1 MRKKNLRLLAALIVA
16 GMLAA
21 GLGTVLAADKVKLT
35 VAYTYNVESFLPG
48 EDENNNEIINYL
60 REKSGFDIHWI
71 ILPPDQPWEKV
82 NLMLASGDPPDI
94 IYCPDKNQFG
104 NWLHQGAL
112 ARLDEYLTDTPNLDR
127 LVPEDAWGAVT
138 WEGGRYAVPIPQNQR
153 IAGTTGIFVRT
164 DWLDELGIER
174 PETLDEYYDMMVR
187 LKNDRKVI
195 PLTAAA
201 ANGLIDGFTGAFG
214 IGTAYKVKDGKIVCS
229 YIEPEAKE
237 YLAYMNK
244 LYREGLLDME
254 FPVNKGGNVQEK
266 MVSGQAAMA
275 PVGWWDALPID
286 RNFTKLNPDG
296 KLEYIKP
303 PVGPRGEW
311 GIPNHGPVRTFLVVP
326 AQSRRIKE
334 AVEFLE
340 FMADPEVYNYVSFGL
355 EGVHYYEE
363 NGEKFLTEEYE
374 NRRWQ
379 IYYTLV
385 DTQEGFAIRLRDKGF
400 KEYSDQV
407 VDYCILENIDAYAP
421 PLPELMDRSAELSEV
436 IEEYYARFITGD
448 LGLDRFDDFVRQWR
462 RRGGDSVLD
471 ELNKWY
477 EEYAG

>member
-1 MRKKNLRLLAALIVA
+1 MRKKNLRLLVALIVA

-296 KLEYIKP
+296 KLEYIASSRTP
-303 PVGPRGEW
+303 GEW
-311 GIPNHGPVRTFLVVP
+311 GIPE
-326 AQSRRIKE
+326 SRAGTDIPGCPCPKQ
-334 AVEFLE
+334 AHKGSCGVL
-340 FMADPEVYNYVSFGL
+340 
-355 EGVHYYEE
+355 GVH
-363 NGEKFLTEEYE
+363 G
-374 NRRWQ
+374 
-379 IYYTLV
+379 
-385 DTQEGFAIRLRDKGF
+385 
-400 KEYSDQV
+400 
-407 VDYCILENIDAYAP
+407 
-421 PLPELMDRSAELSEV
+421 
-436 IEEYYARFITGD
+436 
-448 LGLDRFDDFVRQWR
+448 
-462 RRGGDSVLD
+462 
-471 ELNKWY
+471 
-477 EEYAG
+477 